1 MDKKYIYTG
10 VVKDVQDP
18 LMLNR
23 VRVFFDTTTDGLNNS
38 AILDSVPNTY
48 NGVETKIDGDLKP
61 EFKWTPMDPF
71 CFLSKKITPS
81 L

>member
-38 AILDSVPNTY
+38 AILDSVPDTY
-48 NGVETKIDGDLKP
+48 NRWIHFVFYLYYLYLLK
-61 EFKWTPMDPF
+61 
-71 CFLSKKITPS
+71 
-81 L
+81 